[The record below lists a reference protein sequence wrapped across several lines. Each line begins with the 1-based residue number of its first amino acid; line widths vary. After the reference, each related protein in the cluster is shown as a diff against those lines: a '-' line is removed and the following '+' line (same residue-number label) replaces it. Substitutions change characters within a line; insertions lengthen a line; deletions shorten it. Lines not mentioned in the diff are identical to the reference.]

1 MLNEVLAGIS
11 EFPWCE
17 ISLIRQNHG
26 FSSQFV
32 ENNELSIFPTQD
44 VDMWLYMP

>member
-1 MLNEVLAGIS
+1 MLNEVLAGKS

-17 ISLIRQNHG
+17 ISLTRQNHG
-26 FSSQFV
+26 FLSQYV
-32 ENNELSIFPTQD
+32 ENNALSIFPTQD